1 MAGNYLITEAN
12 TITEAIYPQTGV
24 SVSSSTLVD
33 MRDFRRFLTVAQHGT
48 ATTASAFNIRIYEST
63 ASTWDGAVA
72 VLLTQKTVSVVT
84 ASTAL
89 ETLEISSDDMT
100 DGKRYL
106 GVFLT
111 KVDTASSLASST
123 IRSNDRYLG

>member
-12 TITEAIYPQTGV
+12 TIVNAIYPQTGV
-24 SVSSSTLVD
+24 AVSSSTLVD
-33 MRDFRRFLTVAQHGT
+33 MRDFRRFCVVGQHGT
-48 ATTASAFNIRIYEST
+48 ATTASTLNIRIYEST
-63 ASTWDGAVA
+63 ASTWGGAVA
-72 VLLTQKTVSVVT
+72 VLLTQKTVTVT
-84 ASTAL
+84 TGTIAL
-89 ETLEISSDDMT
+89 DTLEIEVDDMT

-106 GVFLT
+106 GVYMT

>member
-63 ASTWDGAVA
+63 ASTWGGAVA
-72 VLLTQKTVSVVT
+72 VLLAQKTVTVAT

-89 ETLEISSDDMT
+89 ETLEISVDDIT
-100 DGKRYL
+100 EGKRFL

>member
-12 TITEAIYPQTGV
+12 DIQEAIFPQTGV
-24 SVSSSTLVD
+24 AVSSSTLVD

-48 ATTASAFNIRIYEST
+48 ATTASTFNIRIYEST
-63 ASTWDGAVA
+63 ANTWGGAVA
-72 VLLTQKTVSVVT
+72 VILAQKTVTVAT

-89 ETLEISSDDMT
+89 ETLEVSVDDLT
-100 DGKRYL
+100 EGSRYL